1 MLKTLKGILS
11 MKIICDRDK
20 LNEAIRIVSRAVA
33 TKSNLASIEGILLI
47 AENDTLTL
55 TGYDFEMGIKTTFEC
70 EVEREGDVVLNAQLL
85 GNIVRKVNNDTIS
98 IECDERMNC
107 VIRSGITKYNIKG
120 IDSVD
125 YPDFPSAGKDNSVK
139 IENSLFTEM
148 CDYVIYAVST
158 DEKRPAHTGVLIRL
172 EDSQLTMV
180 ALDGYRLAVCERQ
193 VDFEG
198 NFNMIVPAKAMNEV
212 RRIVGDKDGKITIFA
227 SRRYVMFKAGEFI
240 VLSRLLE
247 GDFLDYKKAIP
258 ANYMTDAVINT
269 KALQEAVERVS
280 LIITE
285 RLRNPVKINISD
297 NTLSVKCATELGDVY
312 DEISVGQ
319 IGPDMEIGFNNRYIL
334 DALKAS
340 KKEELIFKFSGPLAP
355 CKIIPKEG
363 DDFTYL
369 VLPVRFKND

>member
-1 MLKTLKGILS
+1 
-11 MKIICDRDK
+11 
-20 LNEAIRIVSRAVA
+20 
-33 TKSNLASIEGILLI
+33 
-47 AENDTLTL
+47 
-55 TGYDFEMGIKTTFEC
+55 
-70 EVEREGDVVLNAQLL
+70 
-85 GNIVRKVNNDTIS
+85 
-98 IECDERMNC
+98 
-107 VIRSGITKYNIKG
+107 
-120 IDSVD
+120 
-125 YPDFPSAGKDNSVK
+125 
-139 IENSLFTEM
+139 
-148 CDYVIYAVST
+148 
-158 DEKRPAHTGVLIRL
+158 
-172 EDSQLTMV
+172 
-180 ALDGYRLAVCERQ
+180 
-193 VDFEG
+193 
-198 NFNMIVPAKAMNEV
+198 
-212 RRIVGDKDGKITIFA
+212 
-227 SRRYVMFKAGEFI
+227 MFKAGEFI

-285 RLRNPVKINISD
+285 RLRNPVKMTISD

-312 DEISVGQ
+312 DEIGVGQ

-340 KKEELIFKFSGPLAP
+340 KKDELIFKFSGPLAP